1 MNNIHMKS
9 INQYICEALKL
20 GKSRDPK
27 TALDKTF
34 NTFEELRS
42 IIEEFLNLDGRY
54 FKISK
59 ISDKEATLKLA
70 PYLADRVNVMK
81 TFKVDIYR
89 DAQKSAIYRD
99 KTLTVAMGHGTM
111 GLGKGNNIL
120 FKIKYKDNND
130 TWKEDWLCGYNP
142 KLTGDP
148 LVNGSNFL
156 KWLEQLSKVRLAN
169 PDKVLKSNQGVLKF
183 FRIIE

>member
-1 MNNIHMKS
+1 MKS
-9 INQYICEALKL
+9 ILTYIDEALKL

-27 TALDKTF
+27 DALDKTF
-34 NTFEELRS
+34 NTFEELRT
-42 IIEEFLNLDGRY
+42 IIENFFKMDGKF

-59 ISDKEATLKLA
+59 ISDKETTLKLA
-70 PYLADRVNVMK
+70 PGFADRVDVMK

-99 KTLTVAMGHGTM
+99 KILTVAMGHGTM
-111 GLGKGNNIL
+111 GSGKGNNIL

-130 TWKEDWLCGYNP
+130 NWKEDWLCGLKPN
-142 KLTGDP
+142 LTGDP

-156 KWLEQLSKVRLAN
+156 KWLEQLSKVRLSN
-169 PDKVLKSNQGVLKF
+169 PDKVLKSNEGVLKL
-183 FRIIE
+183 FRII